1 MNLRKLAAIVA
12 LPLVASANATIIQVG
27 SLAFTGDFTLNHLY
41 DFNNPGAQP
50 FGWFGTETV
59 SSSDGIFADHISVG
73 DILQGAGVLNVVT
86 NLPLFSLNGLQ
97 FATTDAG
104 VTITGSDSGRYLY
117 GNMTIVGDVEGFDS
131 ALWAFVAPPY
141 DIENFHEHI
150 TGPITLQFK
159 AFFDVPDS
167 GSTIVLMG
175 LGLTATILSKRRLVR
190 KHGVR

>member
-12 LPLVASANATIIQVG
+12 LAFAATAHANLVGLVT
-27 SLAFTGDFTLNHLY
+27 FTGDFTLNHLY

-50 FGWFGTETV
+50 FGSFHIETV
-59 SSSDGIFADHISVG
+59 SDVTGIFEGHVSAG
-73 DILQGAGVLNVVT
+73 DVLQGAWVLNTVK

-97 FATTDAG
+97 FITSGGG
-104 VTITGSDSGRYLY
+104 VEVNGPDSGRFVWADMSII
-117 GNMTIVGDVEGFDS
+117 GVSGFDS
-131 ALWAFVAPPY
+131 ALWRFIAPPY
-141 DIENFHEHI
+141 DVGNFHEDI
-150 TGPITLQFK
+150 TGPINLEFR
-159 AFFDVPDS
+159 AFTPVNDS